1 MPDPIKDAALEVA
14 AVEFEI
20 IAEMA
25 PTERARRYYESRA
38 WDMRFALNV
47 SDQSPEVPSDGC
59 DHAPGG

>member
-1 MPDPIKDAALEVA
+1 MPDPVKDAALEVA
-14 AVEFEI
+14 AVEFDV

-38 WDMRFALNV
+38 WDMRFALRV
-47 SDQSPEVPSDGC
+47 SDQSPEGTSDGG